1 MCGINDD
8 AMQKRLLAEGD
19 KLTLAKALSLAQ
31 AYETAIK
38 DATTLL
44 PDNAQQ
50 IHRVNPTAAGQTH
63 KKKPCYRCT
72 GTEHSPG
79 TCHFCRVLS
88 QLSQS
93 SVHKEGL

>member
-8 AMQKRLLAEGD
+8 AMQKRLSAEGD

-31 AYETAIK
+31 AYETAVK

-50 IHRVNPTAAGQTH
+50 IHRVNPAAAAGQTH
-63 KKKPCYRCT
+63 KKKSCYRCT
-72 GTEHSPG
+72 GTGHSPG
-79 TCHFCRVLS
+79 ICRFRRVLS
-88 QLSQS
+88 QLT
-93 SVHKEGL
+93 K